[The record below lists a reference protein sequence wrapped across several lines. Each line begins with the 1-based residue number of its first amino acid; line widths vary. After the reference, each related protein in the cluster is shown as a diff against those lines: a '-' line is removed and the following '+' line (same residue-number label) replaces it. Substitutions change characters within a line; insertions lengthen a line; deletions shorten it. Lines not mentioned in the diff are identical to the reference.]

1 LSILGDEGAL
11 RRADPSGMLE
21 AFASTSGQLAR
32 SYEAARASG
41 IPFAGA
47 VRSVAV
53 CAMGGSAAAGDLV
66 TAAYADRLDGPMVVL
81 RGYRVPGGYGEDD
94 LVLCVSYSGD
104 TEETVAAH
112 GAARQRGARPV
123 AVCGGG
129 ELLERA
135 AEADT
140 PAVRILAEAPVPR
153 GGLGALVGG
162 ILGAIVAAGVLSD
175 VDRDVEDALSTLE
188 ETARELAPS
197 EPEDRNE
204 AKDIAAWV
212 GDRIPLVWGSE
223 GLTGAAAWRW
233 KTAFNENAEIPS
245 FASTLPE
252 LDHHEVV
259 GWADGRGAGFCLMV
273 LRDEGEHPTV
283 QARLDAT
290 LEEIVGAGLEWRE
303 VRSRGRTPIARG
315 MALALVG
322 DLASTYLALLR
333 GVDPAA
339 MDSLTRIKERLA
351 KVRR

>member
-1 LSILGDEGAL
+1 LSILGDREAL
-11 RRADPSGMLE
+11 GRADPSGMLG
-21 AFASTSGQLAR
+21 AFASTPGQLAR
-32 SYEAARASG
+32 AYEAARATG

-47 VRSVAV
+47 VRSVVV

-66 TAAYADRLDGPMVVL
+66 AAAYAERLPGPMTVV

-123 AVCGGG
+123 VVCGGG

-135 AEADT
+135 ADADG
-140 PAVRILAEAPVPR
+140 PAVRIPTEAPVPR
-153 GGLGALVGG
+153 AGLGALVGG
-162 ILGAIVAAGVLSD
+162 ILGAMVGAGVLSD
-175 VDRDVEDALSTLE
+175 VDQDVEDALSTLE
-188 ETARELAPS
+188 ETARELAP
-197 EPEDRNE
+197 EVPEGGNE
-204 AKDIAAWV
+204 AKDIAGWV

-223 GLTGAAAWRW
+223 GLTGAVAWRW
-233 KTAFNENAEIPS
+233 KTAFNENAELPS
-245 FASTLPE
+245 FASMLPE

-259 GWADGRGAGFCLMV
+259 GWGDGRGAGFRLV
-273 LRDEGEHPTV
+273 ILRDEGEHPTV

-290 LEEIVGAGLEWRE
+290 LEEIEGAGLVWRE
-303 VRSRGRTPIARG
+303 ARARGRTPLARA
-315 MALALVG
+315 MSLALVG

-339 MDSLTRIKERLA
+339 MESLTRIKERLA
-351 KVRR
+351 RVGR